1 MNVLLLIFNVLSSL
15 LHVQDPIPTSLLK
28 ISGDLAS
35 RSVKIFQLILKY
47 MGVDSSDK
55 ETLLGMDERID
66 IILKIYKQT
75 LKRPELRDE
84 IFAQILKQ
92 THNNPD
98 K

>member
-1 MNVLLLIFNVLSSL
+1 MVALLLIFNVLYSL
-15 LHVQDPIPTSLLK
+15 LLVQDPIPTSLLK

-66 IILKIYKQT
+66 IVAKIYKQT
-75 LKRPELRDE
+75 LKSPELRDE
-84 IFAQILKQ
+84 TFAQILKQ